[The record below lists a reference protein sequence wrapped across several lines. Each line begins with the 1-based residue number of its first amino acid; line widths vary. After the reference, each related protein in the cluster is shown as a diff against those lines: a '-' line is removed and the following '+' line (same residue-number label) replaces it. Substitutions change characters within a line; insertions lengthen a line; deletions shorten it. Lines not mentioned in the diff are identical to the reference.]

1 MAKTTTKKSKP
12 TAKARKTTSK
22 TPVKKAKPSAPAARV
37 GDLIEPFTALRRD
50 IDRVFEDFTRSF
62 PSMFDFDPFRR
73 LGPTF
78 DIRGIEMAPKVEVL
92 EDKKAYEISAELPG
106 VEEKDVKLTLQ
117 NDVLTV
123 SGEKKSEREE
133 KEEGYQVSERSYG
146 SFRRSFRLPDDV
158 NADKISAKFDKGVMT
173 ITLPRTGTAK
183 PKGRSIPIK

>member
-1 MAKTTTKKSKP
+1 
-12 TAKARKTTSK
+12 
-22 TPVKKAKPSAPAARV
+22 
-37 GDLIEPFTALRRD
+37 
-50 IDRVFEDFTRSF
+50 
-62 PSMFDFDPFRR
+62 MFDFDPFRR

-78 DIRGIEMAPKVEVL
+78 DIRGIEMAPKVEVS

-117 NDVLTV
+117 DDVLTV

-133 KEEGYQVSERSYG
+133 KEEGYHVSERSYG
-146 SFRRSFRLPDDV
+146 SFQRSFRLPDDV

>member
-1 MAKTTTKKSKP
+1 MAKTPTKKSKP

-78 DIRGIEMAPKVEVL
+78 DIRGIEMAPKVEVS

-117 NDVLTV
+117 DDVLTV

-133 KEEGYQVSERSYG
+133 KEEGHHVSERSYG
-146 SFRRSFRLPDDV
+146 SFQRSFRLPDDV
-158 NADKISAKFDKGVMT
+158 NADRISAKFDKGVMT
-173 ITLPRTGTAK
+173 ITLPRAGTAK

>member
-1 MAKTTTKKSKP
+1 MVKTPAKRKT
-12 TAKARKTTSK
+12 TAKARKTASK
-22 TPVKKAKPSAPAARV
+22 TPVKKAKPSAPTAQV

-78 DIRGIEMAPKVEVL
+78 DMRGIEMAPKVEVS

-123 SGEKKSEREE
+123 SGEKKSEREQ

-173 ITLPRTGTAK
+173 ITLPRIARAK